1 MENAKDKVLMGT
13 ERRSLIISD
22 KEKKT
27 TSYHESGHVLVA
39 RFTPEADPVHKV
51 TIIPRGR
58 ALGVTTYL
66 PMDEKHTYSK
76 EYLEAMIT
84 YAMGGR
90 AAEKM
95 VFNEFTTGASNDI
108 ERATNIARK
117 MVCEFGMSEK
127 LGPVTYGNKQEEV
140 FLGKE
145 LYEHKNY
152 SEETQILIDD
162 EIKKIVQAGMDRA
175 ERILNEN
182 TDKLHRLA
190 EVLLDREI
198 LDSEEIDKVLKGEVL
213 PPIVD
218 KSINNNVHD
227 IEEKIEP
234 VKEDNIIPEQDK
246 AEISN

>member
-1 MENAKDKVLMGT
+1 
-13 ERRSLIISD
+13 
-22 KEKKT
+22 
-27 TSYHESGHVLVA
+27 
-39 RFTPEADPVHKV
+39 
-51 TIIPRGR
+51 
-58 ALGVTTYL
+58 
-66 PMDEKHTYSK
+66 
-76 EYLEAMIT
+76 
-84 YAMGGR
+84 
-90 AAEKM
+90 

>member
-1 MENAKDKVLMGT
+1 
-13 ERRSLIISD
+13 
-22 KEKKT
+22 
-27 TSYHESGHVLVA
+27 
-39 RFTPEADPVHKV
+39 
-51 TIIPRGR
+51 
-58 ALGVTTYL
+58 
-66 PMDEKHTYSK
+66 
-76 EYLEAMIT
+76 
-84 YAMGGR
+84 
-90 AAEKM
+90 
-95 VFNEFTTGASNDI
+95 
-108 ERATNIARK
+108 

-190 EVLLDREI
+190 SVLLDREI
-198 LDSEEIDKVLKGEVL
+198 LDSDEIDKVLKGEDL
-213 PPIVD
+213 PPVVD
-218 KSINNNVHD
+218 KSINNNAHVV
-227 IEEKIEP
+227 EEKIEP
-234 VKEDNIIPEQDK
+234 VKEEDNIIPEQDK